1 MFTQIVGGWSCG
13 ACASVGISIIG
24 DCLPERLPWRKVSL
38 PRVQLKMH
46 LSLLVHFHYTG
57 ACFAVFWVLSSSN
70 RNRGILCGP
79 TILWTNSI
87 PTSHSLPSRWTASPQ
102 PLLNSVLCHLAF
114 YCNAIDTP
122 TPPPH
127 HTPIQFPR
135 LILLPSLFPP
145 LPPPPLRTPG
155 SVGHL
160 WRFEA
165 CPLKAIF
172 LYFSPSSL
180 PPSLHVVS
188 STPNLSWPK
197 ASTSSTKVHGT
208 FVPLTL
214 HLHNHLYFS
223 VSLNQPP
230 STCFFS
236 FTFYFSLR
244 NPPNSLSLPFSTFS
258 ITPLG
263 CCTSANSP

>member
-122 TPPPH
+122 TPPPPPH
-127 HTPIQFPR
+127 SHTVSSPHSPPFP
-135 LILLPSLFPP
+135 LSPP
-145 LPPPPLRTPG
+145 
-155 SVGHL
+155 
-160 WRFEA
+160 
-165 CPLKAIF
+165 
-172 LYFSPSSL
+172 SPS
-180 PPSLHVVS
+180 PSED
-188 STPNLSWPK
+188 SW
-197 ASTSSTKVHGT
+197 
-208 FVPLTL
+208 FCRPLVA
-214 HLHNHLYFS
+214 F
-223 VSLNQPP
+223 
-230 STCFFS
+230 
-236 FTFYFSLR
+236 
-244 NPPNSLSLPFSTFS
+244 
-258 ITPLG
+258 
-263 CCTSANSP
+263 